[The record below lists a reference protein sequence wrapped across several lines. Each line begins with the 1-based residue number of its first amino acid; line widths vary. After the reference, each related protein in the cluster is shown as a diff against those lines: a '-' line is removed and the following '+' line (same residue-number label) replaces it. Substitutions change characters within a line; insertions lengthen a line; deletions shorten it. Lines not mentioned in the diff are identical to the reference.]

1 MKNTFLFIL
10 INLFIL
16 RVFAQNDPVLV
27 IDGVN
32 TTFKAGISLP
42 YWLKAGQTVAVGAN
56 ALSISALEFKADS
69 TQLKFN
75 RSLIIT
81 TTLTVPA
88 GMVWKLEG
96 IGLAM
101 NTSGSSSS
109 GNSTSYGPQLSNNGV
124 LSIFKS
130 PKEFTVPGAHSWT
143 VPPGITNICVELWG
157 AGGNGGSTPVYMS
170 AGRGGAGG
178 GSGAYG
184 YECITVVPG
193 TNYTLVVG
201 TAGGDTING
210 FSSFSNLF
218 KAQAGKNANGLVP
231 GAGGTANTSYSLTG
245 ITGGLSPQGNTGVG
259 GKGADAPNG
268 GYGGVGGY
276 AANYG
281 GGGGGGSGGFPGGGG
296 GGSYNGGTY
305 NSAGAGGGA
314 DGKVVI
320 SW

>member
-10 INLFIL
+10 INFFIL

-88 GMVWKLEG
+88 GMVWKLEA
-96 IGLAM
+96 IGLAL

-157 AGGNGGSTPVYMS
+157 AGGNGGSITVFT
-170 AGRGGAGG
+170 AGQGGAGG

-201 TAGGDTING
+201 AAGGDSING

-245 ITGGLSPQGNTGVG
+245 VTGELSPQGNTGVGVG

-276 AANYG
+276 FPYA
-281 GGGGGGSGGFPGGGG
+281 GSGGGFPGGGG
-296 GGSYNGGTY
+296 GGSPGSTSSNGPG
-305 NSAGAGGGA
+305 SGA